1 MSKGNFIQRSLN
13 TNEGSSMN
21 TLDLIIWERYKKEQQ
36 ERPIAQIPLPLAPLP
51 QKKPINNEKDKEK
64 RGVYIFEM

>member
-1 MSKGNFIQRSLN
+1 
-13 TNEGSSMN
+13 MN
-21 TLDLIIWERYKKEQQ
+21 YHNLIIWERRKKKEE
-36 ERPIAQIPLPLAPLP
+36 ERPYIQIPLPLPPLP

>member
-1 MSKGNFIQRSLN
+1 MLD
-13 TNEGSSMN
+13 TNEGFLMN
-21 TLDLIIWERYKKEQQ
+21 CIDLIIWKENKSTQQ

-51 QKKPINNEKDKEK
+51 QKKPISNEKDKEK

>member
-1 MSKGNFIQRSLN
+1 M
-13 TNEGSSMN
+13 
-21 TLDLIIWERYKKEQQ
+21 DLIDLIVWKEHEKQKKH
-36 ERPIAQIPLPLAPLP
+36 RPYVQIPLPLAPLP

>member
-1 MSKGNFIQRSLN
+1 
-13 TNEGSSMN
+13 MN
-21 TLDLIIWERYKKEQQ
+21 TLDLIIWEKYKKIQQ

>member
-1 MSKGNFIQRSLN
+1 MR
-13 TNEGSSMN
+13 GSSMN
-21 TLDLIIWERYKKEQQ
+21 SLDLIIWEKYKKTQQ
-36 ERPIAQIPLPLAPLP
+36 ERPIAQIPLPLTPLP

>member
-1 MSKGNFIQRSLN
+1 
-13 TNEGSSMN
+13 MN
-21 TLDLIIWERYKKEQQ
+21 ILDLIIWEKYKKNQK
-36 ERPIAQIPLPLAPLP
+36 ERPIVQIPLPLAPPP

>member
-1 MSKGNFIQRSLN
+1 
-13 TNEGSSMN
+13 MN
-21 TLDLIIWERYKKEQQ
+21 ILDLIIWERYKKNKQ
-36 ERPIAQIPLPLAPLP
+36 ERPIVQIPLPLAPLS

>member
-1 MSKGNFIQRSLN
+1 MPKGYFTQLDLD
-13 TNEGSSMN
+13 TNEGSFMN
-21 TLDLIIWERYKKEQQ
+21 NLDLIVWERYKKNKQ

-51 QKKPINNEKDKEK
+51 QKKPINNEKDKQK

>member
-1 MSKGNFIQRSLN
+1 
-13 TNEGSSMN
+13 MN
-21 TLDLIIWERYKKEQQ
+21 NLDLIIWERHKKTQQ